1 MFGDLLYDAARV
13 ATGSLGLL
21 AAASL
26 GPHGQG
32 MYEPCHGSAPDIA
45 GQGLANLLAA
55 ILSGA
60 MMLRYS
66 LNMAQAAEGIE
77 AAVGRVLDQGL
88 RTTDI
93 ATEHSTKVSTQ
104 EMGDAVVKELLA

>member
-1 MFGDLLYDAARV
+1 
-13 ATGSLGLL
+13 
-21 AAASL
+21 
-26 GPHGQG
+26 

-45 GQGLANLLAA
+45 GQGLSNPLAA

-93 ATEHSTKVSTQ
+93 ATEHSRSEERRVGK
-104 EMGDAVVKELLA
+104 EWRDGGGPDAGEKELECEGRSGRGRERKEGGS